1 MKRLSRVIVFTVLAT
16 WFGSPAAPGAQ
27 GSGHLFVLFVDDL
40 HLEFRS
46 TPRLR
51 ELMVRRILPVLTREQ
66 QLIAVVTTG
75 YSSVS
80 IAPTTEME
88 VALSG
93 IRRITG
99 SGLRPDEIL
108 APRGPDEG
116 LHRARIAIATARQ
129 TIEALATR
137 ATGRKVVVIY
147 LSGGYGEARVATDLS
162 ELASTANRVNAT
174 VHAFESRGLVGGPSP
189 APSVANE
196 SAWMAYYSDAQN
208 SLRALAFATGG
219 QMVSSPSEVDVAM
232 EHLASS
238 P

>member
-1 MKRLSRVIVFTVLAT
+1 MNRLSSVVVFAVLAT
-16 WFGSPAAPGAQ
+16 WFGSPGAPGAQ
-27 GSGHLFVLFVDDL
+27 GSGHLFVLFIDDL

-51 ELMVRRILPVLTREQ
+51 ELMVRRILPVLMRGQ
-66 QLIAVVTTG
+66 QSVAVVTTG
-75 YSSVS
+75 YSSIS
-80 IAPTTEME
+80 IAPTTEVE

-99 SGLRPDEIL
+99 GGLRPDEIL

-147 LSGGYGEARVATDLS
+147 LSGGYGEASAATDLA

-189 APSVANE
+189 APSPANE
-196 SAWMAYYSDAQN
+196 SAWLAYYSEAQN
-208 SLRALAFATGG
+208 SLRAIAFATGG

-232 EHLASS
+232 ERLTTS